1 MRIFNILKN
10 DYIRLFIKRESR
22 VVLGKNN
29 STLWLLSVVLAV
41 TFLAISFSN
50 ASLNYLSHKMEDPF
64 INWVDIKNEYGE
76 GNFIGLEYA
85 LDSDENKAT
94 YHYRDYQ
101 YDFYNTWMFFGR
113 NSSNIQYLK
122 CRFFEDL
129 NIPLVEAILSE
140 DNVIK
145 DWRISDLSALD
156 ENSIGMILTH
166 EAMKKLGYDEAPAYI
181 NLMMHHLSSSD
192 GYGVSAAE
200 YGFEVYDGFVEVPFP
215 VLAVVDRL
223 PGNVDLISTAYLNQQ
238 RWNDIVH
245 PFNLAVH
252 PEYADNLSYFITDN
266 IDIKEFSK
274 VVNLIANEIAGVKL
288 DVDDKSFWTP
298 EIINFRKGRFVVL
311 DCYDEIDYEQWAAIN
326 KRIIE
331 KFGDMNVYR
340 VYAYEFCTYN
350 LSTKAYLSVHFED
363 LDKLRD
369 FENYV
374 RDEFNVKI
382 DMSQINAKENFN
394 SVSTMGNI
402 LSALIIVFAIVCIIL
417 FIVNL
422 LQSYFQKIKRN
433 LGTFKAFGISNHD
446 LISVYVLIMVGIVV
460 AAIFISVS
468 TTWLI
473 QIVMHV
479 CGVLKDGAF
488 DYLSLWSAKTICSI
502 VVIVVAAVVTVHRVM
517 KRLLKAT
524 PGDLIYDRQ

>member
-181 NLMMHHLSSSD
+181 DLMMHHLSSSD
-192 GYGVSAAE
+192 DYGVS
-200 YGFEVYDGFVEVPFP
+200 
-215 VLAVVDRL
+215 
-223 PGNVDLISTAYLNQQ
+223 
-238 RWNDIVH
+238 
-245 PFNLAVH
+245 
-252 PEYADNLSYFITDN
+252 
-266 IDIKEFSK
+266 
-274 VVNLIANEIAGVKL
+274 EI
-288 DVDDKSFWTP
+288 
-298 EIINFRKGRFVVL
+298 GRAS
-311 DCYDEIDYEQWAAIN
+311 CRE
-326 KRIIE
+326 
-331 KFGDMNVYR
+331 R
-340 VYAYEFCTYN
+340 V
-350 LSTKAYLSVHFED
+350 
-363 LDKLRD
+363 
-369 FENYV
+369 
-374 RDEFNVKI
+374 
-382 DMSQINAKENFN
+382 
-394 SVSTMGNI
+394 
-402 LSALIIVFAIVCIIL
+402 
-417 FIVNL
+417 
-422 LQSYFQKIKRN
+422 
-433 LGTFKAFGISNHD
+433 
-446 LISVYVLIMVGIVV
+446 
-460 AAIFISVS
+460 
-468 TTWLI
+468 
-473 QIVMHV
+473 
-479 CGVLKDGAF
+479 
-488 DYLSLWSAKTICSI
+488 
-502 VVIVVAAVVTVHRVM
+502 
-517 KRLLKAT
+517 
-524 PGDLIYDRQ
+524 